1 MKLPRRPVDYETRWS
16 TVSYCVKFHIAF
28 FEAAFTGAIFTHLVG
43 DGMPF
48 SDALDPSH
56 ATCTRMDGWATQMLI
71 VDWSR
76 NSSVQ
81 HGPHLVIL

>member
-43 DGMPF
+43 DGTQVCNMGLISSF
-48 SDALDPSH
+48 SNLQVPKQPWRAERL
-56 ATCTRMDGWATQMLI
+56 ANYGCWAWLLRAPT
-71 VDWSR
+71 
-76 NSSVQ
+76 
-81 HGPHLVIL
+81 LVE